1 MFALLLQCVDKA
13 KPLAYN
19 PSQFWSWS
27 QRIDPSA
34 RFLCDW
40 GPNPAQKRKFDNTQ
54 QQDDAVNRLSMAGY
68 P

>member
-34 RFLCDW
+34 GFPSDCP
-40 GPNPAQKRKFDNTQ
+40 PNLAQRRKFDSTQ
-54 QQDDAVNRLSMAGY
+54 QQDDAVTRLTMAGY